1 MRSWNLFSGV
11 AVAAAILLTGAAA
24 EAQKSTPEAN
34 KIPTDFKIRNELK
47 TGCPNGTW
55 GTAPDGTTCLPPGL
69 TRLGGALPPGRVDK
83 GPPPGWRP
91 VSP

>member
-24 EAQKSTPEAN
+24 EAQKRPTAEAN

-47 TGCPNGTW
+47 TGCPNGNW
-55 GTAPDGTTCLPPGL
+55 GAIGTTCLPPGL
-69 TRLGGALPPGRVDK
+69 ERLARGLPPGLEGK